1 MDAINKKSIEVNV
14 TEDLEKKSLGISTTA
29 NSTEESRERTTQS
42 EQHAAATKL
51 LAQPP
56 LIQWFHIAWDLLMC
70 TIPLLLIIKI
80 IIVLIASRL
89 SGKRTSDGSDPYDI
103 PYSFQAVM
111 KFIAP
116 LNDQVI
122 LLFMIFVLVF

>member
-14 TEDLEKKSLGISTTA
+14 TEDLEKKSLGISVSA
-29 NSTEESRERTTQS
+29 SSTEESRERTTQS

-70 TIPLLLIIKI
+70 IIPLLLIVKI
-80 IIVLIASRL
+80 IIVLIASHL
-89 SGKRTSDGSDPYDI
+89 SGERTSDGDSYDI
-103 PYSFQAVM
+103 PSSFQSVM
-111 KFIAP
+111 EFIVP

-122 LLFMIFVLVF
+122 LLFMIFVLIF